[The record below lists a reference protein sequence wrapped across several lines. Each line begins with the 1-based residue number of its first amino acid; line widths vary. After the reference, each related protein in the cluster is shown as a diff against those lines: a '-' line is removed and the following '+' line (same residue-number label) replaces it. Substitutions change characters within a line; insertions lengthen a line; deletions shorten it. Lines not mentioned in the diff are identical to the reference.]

1 MKRNKCK
8 HRMVCEDC
16 RTNCQYFTEYSGF
29 ARLTVSGNKLCAKCA
44 NAATCE
50 IDRRFAHKEKCL
62 LERIYERL
70 SEYEDT
76 GLTPMQIKELS
87 EERKNAKNS

>member
-8 HRMVCEDC
+8 HQTVCEEC
-16 RTNCQYFTEYSGF
+16 RTGCQYFTEYSGLI
-29 ARLTVSGNKLCAKCA
+29 RLTVSGNKLCAKCA

-50 IDRRFAHKEKCL
+50 IDQKFAGKEKCL

-70 SEYEDT
+70 CEYEDT
-76 GLTPMQIKELS
+76 GLTPAQIKELL
-87 EERKNAKNS
+87 EGRKQCGRC

>member
-8 HRMVCEDC
+8 HQTVCEDC
-16 RTNCQYFTEYSGF
+16 RTDCRYFAEYSGLI
-29 ARLTVSGNKLCAKCA
+29 RLTASGNKLCSKCA

-50 IDRRFAHKEKCL
+50 TDQRFAGKEKCL
-62 LERIYERL
+62 LERVYERL

-76 GLTPMQIKELS
+76 GVSPVQIKELL
-87 EERKNAKNS
+87 EERKQCERF

>member
-1 MKRNKCK
+1 MKRNRCK

-16 RTNCQYFTEYSGF
+16 RTGCQYFAEHNGLI
-29 ARLTVSGNKLCAKCA
+29 RLTVSGNKLCAKCA
-44 NAATCE
+44 NAATCD

-62 LERIYERL
+62 LERIYEQL

-76 GLTPMQIKELS
+76 GLTPMQIKELL
-87 EERKNAKNS
+87 EENKNAKNS

>member
-8 HRMVCEDC
+8 HQTVCEGCRTDC
-16 RTNCQYFTEYSGF
+16 RYFTEYSGLI
-29 ARLTVSGNKLCAKCA
+29 RLTVSGNKLCSKCA

-50 IDRRFAHKEKCL
+50 IDQRFAGKEKCL
-62 LERIYERL
+62 LERVYERL

-76 GLTPMQIKELS
+76 GVSPVQIKELL
-87 EERKNAKNS
+87 EERKQCERF